1 MVDHPRLIEG
11 GPDEWLLEMSLADDA
26 DHNFAEPTREAF
38 HLTTR
43 AKGLLVDDLEYAHTE
58 EIADETTR
66 ALVLTGGAYR
76 PEEKVDSV
84 DVVQRL
90 RQPTGGKHPTDA
102 ELERVADY
110 LRNAEIDE
118 RAEWITEEFIE
129 ESRLESVVSPD
140 ELQTKRNR
148 MNSLR
153 GIAKDL

>member
-1 MVDHPRLIEG
+1 MVDHPRLIEDA
-11 GPDEWLLEMSLADDA
+11 PDEWLLGVSLADNA
-26 DHNFAEPTREAF
+26 AHNFADPSREEF

-43 AKGLLVDDLEYAHTE
+43 ATALLVDDLEYAHTE
-58 EIADETTR
+58 EVADETAR
-66 ALVLTGGAYR
+66 ALLLTEGAYR
-76 PEEKVDSV
+76 PDEKANPADTI
-84 DVVQRL
+84 QRL
-90 RQPTGGKHPTDA
+90 EQPSGGKHPTDA